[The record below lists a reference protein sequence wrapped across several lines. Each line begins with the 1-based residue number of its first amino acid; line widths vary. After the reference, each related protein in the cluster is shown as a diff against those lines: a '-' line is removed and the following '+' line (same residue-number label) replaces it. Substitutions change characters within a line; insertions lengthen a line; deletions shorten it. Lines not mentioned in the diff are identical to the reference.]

1 MPSEGDRSAMGLR
14 ERKKIKTHA
23 AIQREA
29 LRLFRE
35 QGYDATT
42 VEQIAE
48 AAEVSPSTFFRYFR
62 TKEDV
67 VLYDVLD
74 PVMIAAFKAQPADL
88 SPIQALRAAFRDVY
102 DCLSVEELTQQ
113 RERAALFLSVPE
125 LRGAWMSELAG
136 TIQLLT
142 GLIAER
148 SGRRADDLAVR
159 TYAGAVIGAIIAA
172 WLATADD
179 PSADIFELVD
189 LSFVHLEAGLPL

>member
-1 MPSEGDRSAMGLR
+1 MGLR

-35 QGYDATT
+35 QGYGATT

-48 AAEVSPSTFFRYFR
+48 AAEVSPSTFFRYFP

-74 PVMIAAFKAQPADL
+74 PVMIATFKAQPADL

-148 SGRRADDLAVR
+148 SGRRADDLGVR
-159 TYAGAVIGAIIAA
+159 NYAGAVIGAIMAA

-179 PSADIFELVD
+179 PSADVFELVD
-189 LSFVHLEAGLPL
+189 GGMARLENGLNL

>member
-1 MPSEGDRSAMGLR
+1 MGLR

-48 AAEVSPSTFFRYFR
+48 AAEVSPSTFFRYFP

-74 PVMIAAFKAQPADL
+74 PVMIATFKAQPADL

-179 PSADIFELVD
+179 PSADVFELVD

>member
-1 MPSEGDRSAMGLR
+1 
-14 ERKKIKTHA
+14 
-23 AIQREA
+23 
-29 LRLFRE
+29 
-35 QGYDATT
+35 
-42 VEQIAE
+42 
-48 AAEVSPSTFFRYFR
+48 
-62 TKEDV
+62 
-67 VLYDVLD
+67 
-74 PVMIAAFKAQPADL
+74 L

-148 SGRRADDLAVR
+148 SGRRADDLGVR
-159 TYAGAVIGAIIAA
+159 NYAGAVIGAIMAA

-179 PSADIFELVD
+179 PSADVFELVD
-189 LSFVHLEAGLPL
+189 GGMARLENGLNL

>member
-1 MPSEGDRSAMGLR
+1 MGLR

-35 QGYDATT
+35 QGYTATT

-48 AAEVSPSTFFRYFR
+48 AAEVSPSTFFRYFP

-74 PVMIAAFKAQPADL
+74 PVMIATFKAQPADL

-102 DCLSVEELTQQ
+102 DCLSAEELTQQ

-148 SGRRADDLAVR
+148 SGRRADDLGVR
-159 TYAGAVIGAIIAA
+159 NYAGAVIGAIMAA

-179 PSADIFELVD
+179 PSADVFELVD
-189 LSFVHLEAGLPL
+189 GGMARLENGLNL

>member
-1 MPSEGDRSAMGLR
+1 MGLR

-179 PSADIFELVD
+179 PSADVFELVD